1 MDSLREATLK
11 RQPIRFLSVVE
22 QADVLGDCLGGDAPQ
37 IGARQAHERFGLG
50 TRHGDRQALFA
61 RQVHHP
67 DVFDQTIHEHHAHTP
82 IAGTRHTTFKQSGA
96 DPPTPVPWQD
106 RHPYL
111 RMLLGAGEV
120 GSADN
125 GEVGIGNDEDSIA

>member
-1 MDSLREATLK
+1 MPPGAFFRCRS
-11 RQPIRFLSVVE
+11 S
-22 QADVLGDCLGGDAPQ
+22 ADCITIMSGSDL
-37 IGARQAHERFGLG
+37 
-50 TRHGDRQALFA
+50 RHGQ
-61 RQVHHP
+61 

-82 IAGTRHTTFKQSGA
+82 IAGTRHTRFKQSGA
-96 DPPTPVPWQD
+96 DPSTPVPWQD